1 MRRKGRPIEPRR
13 REEAVRGCRGG
24 EETDDGSGRRGAI
37 VVERWKGE
45 RERARGREKVEVE
58 TKEVGER
65 REGEEVENGREVE
78 DERSYFPGE
87 IKVNRVLSTSSYST
101 SSTASPSYNFH
112 ESYYILIYYWA
123 LSGISPT
130 FPF

>member
-1 MRRKGRPIEPRR
+1 M
-13 REEAVRGCRGG
+13 EE
-24 EETDDGSGRRGAI
+24 
-37 VVERWKGE
+37 GE
-45 RERARGREKVEVE
+45 REK
-58 TKEVGER
+58 
-65 REGEEVENGREVE
+65 E

-87 IKVNRVLSTSSYST
+87 IKVNRVLYLLVFHLF
-101 SSTASPSYNFH
+101 STASASYNFH